1 MLALSHMAYFSLV
14 VLLVTLVPRAA
25 LGEIQYATNTIFI
38 MGFLGTWRYSWA
50 AINFAR
56 AVVFRRVI
64 HPRRK
69 RLARRRFAQRAGR
82 SHMYM
87 LVTSYMVEPEV
98 TLPVYRSVFR
108 AAARARDGATI
119 VASVVDGADARLIR
133 QIYETQAEDMT
144 GVQLIVDRIKANG
157 KRDALARTLRILGGL
172 SPTHRDI
179 LVFVDGDTMVPE
191 DIWTE
196 SAPVFTDL
204 KVGALTTDE
213 DVEVGRESLFKD
225 WFVLRFNQRQVMMC
239 SMGLSKRVL
248 TLTGRMSVF
257 RADLATDPTFIQ
269 AIGQDFLDHW
279 RLGRVDFLT
288 GDDKSTWFWLLKNGY
303 EMHYLPD
310 VRSVSFEFQPR
321 PTFLDSS
328 KTLMER
334 WLGNMIRTNGRA
346 LRLSPRLI
354 GGFTWWSVLDQ
365 RVSMW
370 TTLVGPITVALAA
383 IMVSPSVIP
392 LYIAWVMITRYIFC
406 VIIALFRGSWFP
418 VTHPPIL
425 YFSQVVGAALKT
437 YVLFRMDKQK
447 WTRQGGGTGG
457 AIIALRDKL
466 KATESA
472 AHHALAL
479 VWLTVAILYFTKV

>member
-1 MLALSHMAYFSLV
+1 
-14 VLLVTLVPRAA
+14 
-25 LGEIQYATNTIFI
+25 
-38 MGFLGTWRYSWA
+38 
-50 AINFAR
+50 
-56 AVVFRRVI
+56 
-64 HPRRK
+64 
-69 RLARRRFAQRAGR
+69 
-82 SHMYM
+82 MYM

-328 KTLMER
+328 KTLMVR
-334 WLGNMIRTNGRA
+334 WFGNMIRTNGRA